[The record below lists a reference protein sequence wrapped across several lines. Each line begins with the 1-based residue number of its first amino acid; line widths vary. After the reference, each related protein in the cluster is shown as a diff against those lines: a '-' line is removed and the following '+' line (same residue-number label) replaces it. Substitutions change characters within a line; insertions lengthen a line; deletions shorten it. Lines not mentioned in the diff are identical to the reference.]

1 MREKL
6 NANAQAIL
14 DVVRATDTHP
24 TATEIYDEVRKV
36 RPQIGLASVYR
47 ILRHLVH
54 DGYVLEL
61 KNSDESCR
69 YDGHITRHDHAICT
83 ECGALLDVPM
93 DVPLAQEILQAA
105 AQATGIQLRSH
116 EVRLYG
122 LCPTCQEQQ
131 KRAREAEHEN
141 RLVER

>member
-1 MREKL
+1 M
-6 NANAQAIL
+6 
-14 DVVRATDTHP
+14 HP

-36 RPQIGLASVYR
+36 RPQIGLATVYR
-47 ILRHLVH
+47 ILRNLVQH
-54 DGYVLEL
+54 GYVLEL

-93 DVPLAQEILQAA
+93 DVPLAQEILQNAA
-105 AQATGIQLRSH
+105 LAAGIQLQSH

-122 LCPTCQEQQ
+122 RCPACQARQ
-131 KRAREAEHEN
+131 KGQESHTIKVA
-141 RLVER
+141 L

>member
-14 DVVRATDTHP
+14 DIIRATDMHP

-36 RPQIGLASVYR
+36 RPQIGLATVYR
-47 ILRHLVH
+47 ILRNLVQH
-54 DGYVLEL
+54 GYVLEL

-83 ECGALLDVPM
+83 ECGALLDVPI
-93 DVPLAQEILQAA
+93 DVPLAQEILQNAA
-105 AQATGIQLRSH
+105 LAAGIQLQSH

-122 LCPTCQEQQ
+122 RCPACQARQ
-131 KRAREAEHEN
+131 KGQESHTIKVA
-141 RLVER
+141 L

>member
-14 DVVRATDTHP
+14 DIIRATDMHP

-36 RPQIGLASVYR
+36 RPQIGLATVYR
-47 ILRHLVH
+47 ILRNLVQH
-54 DGYVLEL
+54 GYVLEL

-93 DVPLAQEILQAA
+93 DVPLAQEILQNAA
-105 AQATGIQLRSH
+105 LAAGIQLQSH

-122 LCPTCQEQQ
+122 RCPACQARQ
-131 KRAREAEHEN
+131 KGQESHTIKVA
-141 RLVER
+141 L

>member
-6 NANAQAIL
+6 NSNAQSIL
-14 DVVRATDTHP
+14 DIIRATDMHP

-36 RPQIGLASVYR
+36 RPQIGLATVYR
-47 ILRHLVH
+47 ILRNLVQH
-54 DGYVLEL
+54 GYVLEL

-83 ECGALLDVPM
+83 ECGALLDVPI
-93 DVPLAQEILQAA
+93 DVPLAQEILQNAA
-105 AQATGIQLRSH
+105 LAAGIQLQSH

-122 LCPTCQEQQ
+122 RCPACQARQ
-131 KRAREAEHEN
+131 KGQESHTIKVA
-141 RLVER
+141 L

>member
-6 NANAQAIL
+6 NANAQSIL
-14 DVVRATDTHP
+14 DIIRATDMHP

-36 RPQIGLASVYR
+36 RPQIGLATVYR
-47 ILRHLVH
+47 ILRNLVQH
-54 DGYVLEL
+54 GYVLEL

-83 ECGALLDVPM
+83 ECGALLDVPI
-93 DVPLAQEILQAA
+93 DVPLAQEILQNAA
-105 AQATGIQLRSH
+105 LAAGIQLQSH

-122 LCPTCQEQQ
+122 RCPACQARQ
-131 KRAREAEHEN
+131 KGQESHTIKVA
-141 RLVER
+141 L